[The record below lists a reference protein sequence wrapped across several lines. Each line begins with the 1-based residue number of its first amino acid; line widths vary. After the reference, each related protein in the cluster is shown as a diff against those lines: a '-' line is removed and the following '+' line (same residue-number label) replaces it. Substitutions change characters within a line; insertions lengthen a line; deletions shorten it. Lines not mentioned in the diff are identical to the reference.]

1 MIDPMERPRDYT
13 MVRHD
18 GQPGWKLPHSYKL
31 LPSGGRVVVI
41 DPSGTTRLVSRKAL
55 TLQ

>member
-1 MIDPMERPRDYT
+1 MERPHDYT

-18 GQPGWKLPHSYKL
+18 GQLGWKLPYPYKL

-41 DPSGTTRLVSRKAL
+41 DPSGITRLVSRKAL